1 MKTKIQKIYRTVYNS
16 IANGD
21 SLKKFR
27 AILVRE
33 INECYPRATPKE
45 KFSMYKSALE
55 LRNSGDNRKNLE
67 RIIKAE
73 NLIQRN
79 EGVRARMSGLKEQVK
94 ENRDKPDPVIF
105 YLCSHHAHPAEDHK
119 DYENRIYVDR
129 YWLSI
134 TEDKYDAEIIKK
146 IKSYIKSN
154 KILTVQEI
162 VKAPVYLI
170 SRCYCRHYF
179 IPLTTAEV
187 LGSSLKEIRK
197 SHPEGI
203 MQFKPLNHADREKRF
218 QSKRILAS
226 RAIESIDN
234 KKTGN
239 TKTEKWNNATG
250 YCSKLSRKHTRI

>member
-67 RIIKAE
+67 RVIKAE

-94 ENRDKPDPVIF
+94 NNREQNVPVIF
-105 YLCSHHAHPAEDHK
+105 YLCSHHAHPAEDHAFWEAK
-119 DYENRIYVDR
+119 LYVDR
-129 YWLSI
+129 FWRR
-134 TEDKYDAEIIKK
+134 
-146 IKSYIKSN
+146 
-154 KILTVQEI
+154 TVQGIYDENQI
-162 VKAPVYLI
+162 KVIEKFIKEQDIHTVQWVTGFPVYMV
-170 SRCYCRHYF
+170 SRPYCRHFF
-179 IPLTTAEV
+179 IPVQTSEA
-187 LGSSLKEIRK
+187 LGSSLKDIRK
-197 SHPEGI
+197 NHPEGI
-203 MQFKPLNHADREKRF
+203 MWYRSLDPKDREKRF
-218 QSKRILAS
+218 QDKRRLVGTVMKSA
-226 RAIESIDN
+226 N
-234 KKTGN
+234 KKADAWLGDSPYAYSVGKKI
-239 TKTEKWNNATG
+239 KT
-250 YCSKLSRKHTRI
+250 S